1 MKEEIISLYSG
12 HVKVEEVII
21 SFIYNNVSVRL
32 SVTHNG
38 KQWKNVLMNSYTFN
52 QIMKGK
58 CHNGVILPY
67 KGSEEGIDYEFS
79 MRKF

>member
-1 MKEEIISLYSG
+1 
-12 HVKVEEVII
+12 
-21 SFIYNNVSVRL
+21 
-32 SVTHNG
+32 
-38 KQWKNVLMNSYTFN
+38 MNSYTFN